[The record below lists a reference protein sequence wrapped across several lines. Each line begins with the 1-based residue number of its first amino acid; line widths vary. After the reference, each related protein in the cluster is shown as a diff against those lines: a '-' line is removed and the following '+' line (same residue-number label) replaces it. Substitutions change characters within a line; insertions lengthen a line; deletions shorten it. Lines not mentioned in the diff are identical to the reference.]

1 MIPFSELGC
10 TSAVQGA
17 FSHVQ
22 GTQAKKGR
30 ACVLGRVT
38 SLDRGFP
45 LVNTKDEELR
55 AELSAEIKKRE
66 DSIVAVGDWVAV
78 GQPEGHE
85 KAIIVEILP
94 RKTEVS
100 RMKRVGRERVA
111 RRQVLAA
118 NVDRVLICQSLSG
131 TGIDERLL
139 VRQMAAVMGCGA
151 RAVFVFTKGDLVQ
164 DEKLEQMLG
173 RVGRIAPDV
182 PVEVVSALDEDAV
195 ERIRARCLPGTTSM
209 LLGESGVGKSSL
221 ANALLGTEHFETG
234 SVRSSDDKG
243 RHTTVARRMVQ
254 IPGAGLLIDAP
265 GLRTL
270 QILDLDASLKA
281 SFPDIYDAALG
292 CRFRDCTHT
301 DEPGCA
307 VRGTVAVERLDAFHY
322 LAASKAR

>member
-10 TSAVQGA
+10 TSTVQEA
-17 FSHVQ
+17 FSSAQ
-22 GTQAKKGR
+22 GEQAQKGR

-45 LVNTKDEELR
+45 LVNTEGEEFR
-55 AELSAEIKKRE
+55 AELSAEIKKRD

-78 GQPEGHE
+78 GRPEGHE

-131 TGIDERLL
+131 AGIDERLL

-151 RAVFVFTKGDLVQ
+151 QAVFVFTKGDLVQ
-164 DEKLEQMLG
+164 DEKLEQTLA
-173 RVGRIAPDV
+173 RVGRIAPDI

-234 SVRSSDDKG
+234 AVRSSDDRG

-270 QILDLDASLKA
+270 QILDLEASLRA
-281 SFPDIYDAALG
+281 SFPDVYDAALG

-307 VRGTVAVERLDAFHY
+307 VRGAIAAERLDAFHY
-322 LAASKAR
+322 LAASRVR

>member
-1 MIPFSELGC
+1 
-10 TSAVQGA
+10 
-17 FSHVQ
+17 
-22 GTQAKKGR
+22 
-30 ACVLGRVT
+30 
-38 SLDRGFP
+38 
-45 LVNTKDEELR
+45 
-55 AELSAEIKKRE
+55 
-66 DSIVAVGDWVAV
+66 
-78 GQPEGHE
+78 
-85 KAIIVEILP
+85 
-94 RKTEVS
+94 
-100 RMKRVGRERVA
+100 MKRVGRERVA

-131 TGIDERLL
+131 AGIDERLL

-151 RAVFVFTKGDLVQ
+151 QAVFVFTKGDLVQ
-164 DEKLEQMLG
+164 DEKLEQTLA
-173 RVGRIAPDV
+173 RVGRIAPDI

-234 SVRSSDDKG
+234 AVRSSDDRG

-270 QILDLDASLKA
+270 QILDLEASLRA
-281 SFPDIYDAALG
+281 SFPDVYDAALG

-307 VRGTVAVERLDAFHY
+307 VRGAIAAERLDAFHY
-322 LAASKAR
+322 LAASRVR